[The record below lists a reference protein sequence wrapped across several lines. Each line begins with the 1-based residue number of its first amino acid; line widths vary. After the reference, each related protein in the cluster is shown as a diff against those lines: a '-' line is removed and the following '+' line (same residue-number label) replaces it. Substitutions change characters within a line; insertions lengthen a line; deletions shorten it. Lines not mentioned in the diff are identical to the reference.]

1 MLCKSTAKVIQKM
14 IFFYRK
20 NQTKISTM
28 LLFILS
34 SILHLSFA
42 GQNHLFKTNP
52 SYSNWAVSKQ
62 NITSSIKLQSAW
74 EKSTKLKKEI
84 IVAVIDTGI
93 DPNHPHLKNN
103 IYIHNAKVDKDS
115 FGVDFSKGNFSKF
128 APYDYNGHG
137 THIAGIIKTV
147 FPSVKILPLKYFNP
161 KASGRDNLKSTI
173 AALKYAVDIGVD
185 IINYSGGGPDASTKE
200 MRIIKRAKEKGIL
213 IITAAGN
220 EHHNIDQLSHAYFPA
235 SYKFDNILAVT
246 THDQHNKMLMSSNYG
261 KQAVDIAAPGLR
273 IKSSLPNNRS
283 GYLSGTSQSTAFVT
297 GVAALIMSQ
306 HPELSYFEVKQ
317 IIKLSSQ
324 KESSLIGLTNSGGR
338 LDAESA
344 IKLVHELFGKVQNR
358 EVANH

>member
-1 MLCKSTAKVIQKM
+1 M
-14 IFFYRK
+14 IFFYKK
-20 NQTKISTM
+20 NKIKISIIIISIFSC
-28 LLFILS
+28 LLN
-34 SILHLSFA
+34 LSFA
-42 GQNHLFKTNP
+42 EQNDLFKINP

-62 NITSSIKLQSAW
+62 NTTSSINIQSAW
-74 EKSTKLKKEI
+74 SKSINLKKEI
-84 IVAVIDTGI
+84 KVAVIDTGI
-93 DPNHPHLKNN
+93 DPSHPHLKNN
-103 IYIHNAKVDKDS
+103 IYLHNSKVNQNN
-115 FGVDFSKGNFSKF
+115 FGVDFSKGNISKF

-147 FPSVKILPLKYFNP
+147 FPSVKILSLKYFNP

-173 AALKYAVDIGVD
+173 AALKYAVDVGVD

-246 THDQHNKMLMSSNYG
+246 THDQNNKMLMSSNYG
-261 KQAVDIAAPGLR
+261 KQTVDIAAPGLR

-306 HPELSYFEVKQ
+306 FPELSYFEVKQ
-317 IIKLSSQ
+317 IIKLSAQ
-324 KESSLIGLTNSGGR
+324 KESSLIGLTSSQGR

-344 IKLVHELFGKVQNR
+344 INLAHELFGKVQNR
-358 EVANH
+358 EVANN